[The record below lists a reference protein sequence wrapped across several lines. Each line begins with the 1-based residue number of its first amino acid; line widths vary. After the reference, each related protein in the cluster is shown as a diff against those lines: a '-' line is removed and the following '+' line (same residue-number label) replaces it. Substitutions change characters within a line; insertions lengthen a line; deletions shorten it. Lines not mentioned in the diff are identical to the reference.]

1 MENTVD
7 TLPETQSHKTNT
19 IPLALLFD
27 VLQPL
32 RFLVVED
39 DESQWPLWE
48 NILKTSYPNAEI
60 DWETDEAGAEA
71 LLRHAFQNEKPYSL
85 VISDIFLEG
94 PGTGI
99 DLWNRYGEAAAH
111 FIFVSSFSMRNFDA
125 LMNSLPHPPDGLPL
139 YLQKPLSPK
148 VCKEA
153 VEALV

>member
-1 MENTVD
+1 METLLENESNTESQRS
-7 TLPETQSHKTNT
+7 LPLS
-19 IPLALLFD
+19 LLFD
-27 VLQPL
+27 ALAPL

-48 NILKTSYPNAEI
+48 SILKTNYPRAEI
-60 DWETDEAGAEA
+60 DWETDELGAEA
-71 LLRHAFQNEKPYSL
+71 LLRHAFQNNKPYSL

-111 FIFVSSFSMRNFDA
+111 FIFVSSFSMDNFDS
-125 LMNSLPHPPDGLPL
+125 LMSSLVNSQNGTPM

-153 VEALV
+153 IASVI